1 MHLYS
6 LCQSRLKLKTL
17 CLRQTPQTSCLTT
30 LRTLAAPPLLT
41 RWPWRARGRTAAP
54 PPPPPGGGDYRDQ
67 QTRVHAAPDRRDR
80 AVDAPAT
87 MAPRS
92 ATPDNH
98 SQWLSDGDQQSA
110 ISGEGGGGRGG
121 GGGGSTGGWRG
132 GGVPQNTSLKM
143 IVTGGG
149 ERDTGAA
156 RQTSAMSVG

>member
-1 MHLYS
+1 M
-6 LCQSRLKLKTL
+6 
-17 CLRQTPQTSCLTT
+17 
-30 LRTLAAPPLLT
+30 
-41 RWPWRARGRTAAP
+41 
-54 PPPPPGGGDYRDQ
+54 
-67 QTRVHAAPDRRDR
+67 
-80 AVDAPAT
+80 DAPAT

-110 ISGEGGGGRGG
+110 ISGEGGGVEGG
-121 GGGGSTGGWRG
+121 GGFYWRLARG